1 MNYNYLLYFSVLAE
15 TEHYTQAAARLGI
28 SQPSLSSAIH
38 NLENELGGVKLFEKT
53 GRNIRLTDHGRFYQ
67 QKVDIALKE
76 LHSASLILRN
86 SKEDAPIVI
95 RLGVVSG
102 VLSGVAA
109 DMITNYIQEN
119 KRIRM
124 QITESSAEN
133 LMSLLRQEK
142 LDMAIV
148 DSTSRDPSFH
158 FRILCKRNFYIALP
172 ASHPLAEKEILHPEE
187 IIALPQIVFN
197 YDVGNSFKE
206 WATGT
211 PTDENI
217 VCQVDTAQSALDM
230 VAAGVGIAF
239 IPDSCICQR
248 ENVKFVLLDNWHQA
262 LYMCILYDKW
272 LEPSIW
278 QFRESLMNAIR
289 NALQNDSNEKR

>member
-38 NLENELGGVKLFEKT
+38 NLENDLGGIRLFEKV
-53 GRNIRLTDHGRFYQ
+53 GRNVRLTDHGRFYQ
-67 QKVDIALKE
+67 QKVDAALKE
-76 LHSASLILRN
+76 LHSASRILRD
-86 SKEDAPIVI
+86 SKDDAPIVI

-102 VLSGVAA
+102 TLEGAVANE
-109 DMITNYIQEN
+109 ITRYIKEN
-119 KRIRM
+119 NRIRL

-133 LMSLLRQEK
+133 LMSLLRHEQ

-172 ASHPLAEKEILHPEE
+172 KSHPLAGKTSIQPADV
-187 IIALPQIVFN
+187 ISLPQVVFN
-197 YDVGNSFKE
+197 YDVNNIFKE
-206 WATGT
+206 WASGT
-211 PTDENI
+211 PADENV
-217 VCQVDTAQSALDM
+217 VCQVNTAQAALDM

-239 IPDSCICQR
+239 IPDSCVR
-248 ENVKFVLLDNWHQA
+248 EHENISFVLLENWHQA

-278 QFRESLMNAIR
+278 QFRENIMNAIR
-289 NALQNDSNEKR
+289 NAKPEK

>member
-38 NLENELGGVKLFEKT
+38 NLEDELGGVKLFEKV

-67 QKVDIALKE
+67 QKVDVALKE

-102 VLSGVAA
+102 TLNGPAS
-109 DMITNYIQEN
+109 DMITKYIQEN

-158 FRILCKRNFYIALP
+158 FRILCKQNFYIAL
-172 ASHPLAEKEILHPEE
+172 SKTHPLAEKDLLKPEE
-187 IIALPQIVFN
+187 IISLPQIVFN

-206 WATGT
+206 WATGS
-211 PTDENI
+211 PTDENV
-217 VCQVDTAQSALDM
+217 VCQVNTAQSALDM

-239 IPDSCICQR
+239 IPESCVCQR
-248 ENVKFVLLDNWHQA
+248 ENVKFVLLENWHQA

-289 NALQNDSNEKR
+289 NSYNE

>member
-38 NLENELGGVKLFEKT
+38 NLENDLGGIRLFEKV
-53 GRNIRLTDHGRFYQ
+53 GRNVRLTDHGRFYQ
-67 QKVDIALKE
+67 QKVDAALKE
-76 LHSASLILRN
+76 LHSASRILRD
-86 SKEDAPIVI
+86 SKDDASIVI

-102 VLSGVAA
+102 TLEGAVANE
-109 DMITNYIQEN
+109 ITRYIKEN
-119 KRIRM
+119 NRIRL

-133 LMSLLRQEK
+133 LMSLLRHEQ

-172 ASHPLAEKEILHPEE
+172 KSHPLAGKTSIQPADV
-187 IIALPQIVFN
+187 ISLPQVVFN
-197 YDVGNSFKE
+197 YDVNNSFKE
-206 WATGT
+206 WASGT
-211 PTDENI
+211 PADENV
-217 VCQVDTAQSALDM
+217 VCQVNTAQAALDM

-239 IPDSCICQR
+239 IPDSCVR
-248 ENVKFVLLDNWHQA
+248 EHENISFVLLENWHQA

-278 QFRESLMNAIR
+278 QFRENIMNAIR
-289 NALQNDSNEKR
+289 NAKPEK

>member
-38 NLENELGGVKLFEKT
+38 NLENELGGVKLFEKV
-53 GRNIRLTDHGRFYQ
+53 GRNVRLTDQGRFYQ
-67 QKVDIALKE
+67 QKVSSALQE
-76 LHSASLILRN
+76 LHSASRILRD
-86 SKEDAPIVI
+86 SKDDAPIVI

-102 VLSGVAA
+102 TLEGAVAKA
-109 DMITNYIQEN
+109 ITSYIEEN
-119 KRIRM
+119 KRIRF

-133 LMSLLRQEK
+133 LMSLLRQEQ
-142 LDMAIV
+142 LEMAIV

-158 FRILCKRNFYIALP
+158 FRILCKRNFYIAMP
-172 ASHPLAEKEILHPEE
+172 SNHPLAKRSFLHPEDV
-187 IIALPQIVFN
+187 ISLPQVVFN
-197 YDVGNSFKE
+197 YDVNNSFKE
-206 WATGT
+206 WASGS
-211 PTDENI
+211 PTDENVI
-217 VCQVDTAQSALDM
+217 CQVNTAAAALDM

-239 IPDSCICQR
+239 VPDSCVCER
-248 ENVKFVLLDNWHQA
+248 ENISFVLLENWHQA

-278 QFRESLMNAIR
+278 QFRENVMNAIR
-289 NALQNDSNEKR
+289 NSTPKN

>member
-38 NLENELGGVKLFEKT
+38 NLENELGGVKLFEKV

-67 QKVDIALKE
+67 QKVSGALKE

-86 SKEDAPIVI
+86 SKDDAPIVI

-102 VLSGVAA
+102 TLSGAAA
-109 DMITNYIQEN
+109 DVITNYIQEN
-119 KRIRM
+119 KRIRL

-133 LMSLLRQEK
+133 LMSLLRMEK

-172 ASHPLAEKEILHPEE
+172 SDHPLAEKTSLLPAE
-187 IIALPQIVFN
+187 IISLPQVVFN
-197 YDVGNSFKE
+197 YDVKNSFNQ
-206 WATGT
+206 WATGS
-211 PTDENI
+211 PNDENV
-217 VCQVDTAQSALDM
+217 VCQVNTAQAALDM
-230 VAAGVGIAF
+230 VAAGAGIAF
-239 IPDSCICQR
+239 IPDSCVCERDDISY
-248 ENVKFVLLDNWHQA
+248 VLLENWHQA

-278 QFRESLMNAIR
+278 QFREDVMNAIR
-289 NALQNDSNEKR
+289 NAP

>member
-38 NLENELGGVKLFEKT
+38 NLENELGGVKLFEKV
-53 GRNIRLTDHGRFYQ
+53 GRNVRLTDQGRFYQ
-67 QKVDIALKE
+67 QKVSSALME
-76 LHSASLILRN
+76 LHSASRILRD
-86 SKEDAPIVI
+86 SKDDAPIVI

-102 VLSGVAA
+102 TLEGAVAKA
-109 DMITNYIQEN
+109 ITSYIEEN
-119 KRIRM
+119 KRIRF

-133 LMSLLRQEK
+133 LMSLLRQEQ
-142 LDMAIV
+142 LEMAIV

-158 FRILCKRNFYIALP
+158 FRILCKRNFYIAMP
-172 ASHPLAEKEILHPEE
+172 SNHPLAKRSSLHPEDV
-187 IIALPQIVFN
+187 ISLPQVVFN
-197 YDVGNSFKE
+197 YDVNNSFKE
-206 WATGT
+206 WASGT
-211 PTDENI
+211 PTDENVI
-217 VCQVDTAQSALDM
+217 CQVNTAAAALDM

-239 IPDSCICQR
+239 VPDSCVCER
-248 ENVKFVLLDNWHQA
+248 ENISFVLLENWHQA

-278 QFRESLMNAIR
+278 QFRENVMNAIR
-289 NALQNDSNEKR
+289 NSTPKN

>member
-38 NLENELGGVKLFEKT
+38 NLENELGGVKLFEKV
-53 GRNIRLTDHGRFYQ
+53 GRNVRLTDHGRFYQ
-67 QKVDIALKE
+67 QKVGAALQE
-76 LHSASLILRN
+76 LHSASRILRD
-86 SKEDAPIVI
+86 SKDDAPIVI

-102 VLSGVAA
+102 TLEGAVAA
-109 DMITNYIQEN
+109 AIADYIKEN
-119 KRIRM
+119 KRIRV

-133 LMSLLRQEK
+133 LMSLLRQEQ
-142 LDMAIV
+142 LEMAIV

-158 FRILCKRNFYIALP
+158 FRLLHKRNFYIALQKG
-172 ASHPLAEKEILHPEE
+172 HPLAGKELLSPEDV
-187 IIALPQIVFN
+187 ISLPQVVFN
-197 YDVGNSFKE
+197 YDVNNSFKE
-206 WATGT
+206 WASGA
-211 PTDENI
+211 PSDENVI
-217 VCQVDTAQSALDM
+217 CQVNTAQSALDM

-239 IPDSCICQR
+239 IPDSCVYKR
-248 ENVKFVLLDNWHQA
+248 ENIRFVPLKNWHQA

-278 QFRESLMNAIR
+278 QFRENVMNAIR
-289 NALQNDSNEKR
+289 NSIV

>member
-38 NLENELGGVKLFEKT
+38 NLENELGGAKLFEKV

-67 QKVDIALKE
+67 QKVDAALKE

-86 SKEDAPIVI
+86 SKDDAPIVI

-102 VLSGVAA
+102 TLSGAAA
-109 DMITNYIQEN
+109 DIIAKYIEEN
-119 KRIRM
+119 KRIRL

-158 FRILCKRNFYIALP
+158 FRILGERSFYIALP
-172 ASHPLAEKEILHPEE
+172 KSHPLAEKEIIYPEE
-187 IIALPQIVFN
+187 IFQLPQVVFN
-197 YDVGNSFKE
+197 YDLGNSFKE
-206 WATGT
+206 WATGS
-211 PTDENI
+211 PSDENV

-239 IPDSCICQR
+239 IPDSCVR
-248 ENVKFVLLDNWHQA
+248 EHENIRYILLDNWHQA

-278 QFRESLMNAIR
+278 QFRENVMNAIR
-289 NALQNDSNEKR
+289 SSFPQK